1 MGVRST
7 PNENAESAASWRA
20 FYVASFDEVSRYALR
35 LTGGNRAAAED
46 LVHDAYLAMV
56 RSWNAGTVDRLE
68 TGWLIVVVRQRFLNS
83 IRSERRQDR
92 RLRLV
97 HAVDTSHEP
106 RFDAVD
112 ELLGE
117 LPDRSRAALVLRYVD
132 DLPVPEVAAAMRLT
146 VHATESLLARARDQV
161 RRRKGRSHG

>member
-7 PNENAESAASWRA
+7 PNQTAESPATWRA
-20 FYVASFDEVSRYALR
+20 FYTTSFDDVSRYALR

-56 RSWNAGTVDRLE
+56 RAWNDGMINRLE
-68 TGWLIVVVRQRFLNS
+68 TGWLIVTVRHRFLNK
-83 IRSERRQDR
+83 IRGERRRDR

-97 HAVDTSHEP
+97 HSSDVVEDP
-106 RFDAVD
+106 GFDAIN

-117 LPDRSRAALVLRYVD
+117 LSDRSRAALVLRYVD
-132 DLPVPEVAAAMRLT
+132 NLPVPEVADALGLS
-146 VHATESLLARARDQV
+146 VHATESVLARARDQV
-161 RRRKGRSHG
+161 RRRKEPRHG